1 VSSAGTMAR
10 GDLGPAQAGVPRRL
24 LLLSESAGLAAVVT
38 CLLDPRDRLTRSA
51 WSNEAVER
59 ARLAEAD
66 LVVLDVARD
75 ARAAVFARLR
85 RRYHG
90 PVVVLVERGDKGAG
104 LPPDGA
110 RTLLA
115 RPFST
120 DDLRAALSLPPSAPP
135 SAPRAP
141 DLRPPDLR
149 PPDLRPPDLRP
160 PDLRPPDLRPP
171 DLRPPDAGPPV
182 GAPAARPPDA
192 RPPRPRRAPPP
203 AGQPPRVDATT
214 APAALAGKAESLVAP
229 RAGTGEVALLFPS
242 AGDGGHARGHQR
254 DRGHP
259 ADRVHPGDLAHPGDR
274 GRLGDLAHPGDRGRL
289 GDRGHPGESGV
300 LSVDGKAFA
309 RVAPP
314 RVGAPPPGSTTAGRR
329 PLGVLLADLAHG
341 WRSRRTVRIAAFS
354 ALAAVAFMVA
364 FALAAQGRCGPGCDD
379 LTGIA
384 PVTTLP
390 AADAPLAPTTAGKR
404 LPPSTTAATPPGSG
418 ARGVPGGVLGSTTS
432 TTRRATSTTR
442 ASSGTTRPTTPATKP
457 PTTQPPTTPPPT
469 TAPPTTAPTT
479 TAPPTP

>member
-1 VSSAGTMAR
+1 VSSAGTMAP

-51 WSNEAVER
+51 WSEGAVER
-59 ARLAEAD
+59 ARLGDAD
-66 LVVLDVARD
+66 LVLLDVARD
-75 ARAAVFARLR
+75 ARAAVFAQLR

-90 PVVVLVERGDKGAG
+90 PVVVLVERGDKGGG

-120 DDLRAALSLPPSAPP
+120 DDLRSALSLPPSAPP
-135 SAPRAP
+135 SAPK
-141 DLRPPDLR
+141 
-149 PPDLRPPDLRP
+149 
-160 PDLRPPDLRPP
+160 
-171 DLRPPDAGPPV
+171 PPDAGPPD
-182 GAPAARPPDA
+182 ARPPDARPPDARPPDARPPDA

-203 AGQPPRVDATT
+203 AGAPPRVDATT
-214 APAALAGKAESLVAP
+214 APAALAGKAATLVAP
-229 RAGTGEVALLFPS
+229 RAGTGEVALLFSP
-242 AGDGGHARGHQR
+242 AGDRGRPGDR
-254 DRGHP
+254 DYP
-259 ADRVHPGDLAHPGDR
+259 ADRGHPGDR
-274 GRLGDLAHPGDRGRL
+274 GYPADRSRAGDRGDPGHPGDR
-289 GDRGHPGESGV
+289 GV

-314 RVGAPPPGSTTAGRR
+314 RVGAPPPGSAAAARR

-341 WRSRRTVRIAAFS
+341 WRSRRTVRVAAFS
-354 ALAAVAFMVA
+354 ALAALAFMVA
-364 FALAAQGRCGPGCDD
+364 FALAAQGRCGPGCED

-390 AADAPLAPTTAGKR
+390 AADTPLAPTTGVKR
-404 LPPSTTAATPPGSG
+404 LPPSTTVTTPPGSG

-457 PTTQPPTTPPPT
+457 PTTPPTSGPT
-469 TAPPTTAPTT
+469 TTDTTAPTT
-479 TAPPTP
+479 TDTTLPGP

>member
-1 VSSAGTMAR
+1 VSFAGTMAR
-10 GDLGPAQAGVPRRL
+10 GDFGPAQAGVPRRV

-51 WSNEAVER
+51 WSDEAAER
-59 ARLAEAD
+59 ARLADAD
-66 LVVLDVARD
+66 LVIMDVARD
-75 ARAAVFARLR
+75 ARAAVFAQLR

-104 LPPDGA
+104 LPHDGA

-120 DDLRAALSLPPSAPP
+120 DDLRAALSLPPPAP
-135 SAPRAP
+135 
-141 DLRPPDLR
+141 RPPD
-149 PPDLRPPDLRP
+149 
-160 PDLRPPDLRPP
+160 
-171 DLRPPDAGPPV
+171 
-182 GAPAARPPDA
+182 ARPPDA

-203 AGQPPRVDATT
+203 AGPPPGVDAAT
-214 APAALAGKAESLVAP
+214 APAALAGKAATLVAP
-229 RAGTGEVALLFPS
+229 RAGTGEVASLFPP
-242 AGDGGHARGHQR
+242 AG

-259 ADRVHPGDLAHPGDR
+259 GHRGDR
-274 GRLGDLAHPGDRGRL
+274 GHPS
-289 GDRGHPGESGV
+289 DRGHPGESGV

-314 RVGAPPPGSTTAGRR
+314 RVGATPPGSAPPDRR

-341 WRSRRTVRIAAFS
+341 WRSRRTVRVAVFS
-354 ALAAVAFMVA
+354 ALAALAFMVA

-390 AADAPLAPTTAGKR
+390 AADAPLAPTTAGRR
-404 LPPSTTAATPPGSG
+404 LPPSTTVTTPPGSG
-418 ARGVPGGVLGSTTS
+418 VRGVPGGVLGSTTS

-457 PTTQPPTTPPPT
+457 PTTQPPTTAPPT
-469 TAPPTTAPTT
+469 TAPPTTAPPT